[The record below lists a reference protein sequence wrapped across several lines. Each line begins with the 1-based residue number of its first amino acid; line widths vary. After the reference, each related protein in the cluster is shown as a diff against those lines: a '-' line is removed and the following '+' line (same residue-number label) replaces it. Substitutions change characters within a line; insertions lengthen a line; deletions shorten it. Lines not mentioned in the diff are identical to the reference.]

1 MKGVDIKLHGIIV
14 THPDGDHMN
23 GIKKLLEKHGQK
35 FFNKCDIVTTK
46 AFYWTSR
53 DKPCEDFMKLIHSAY
68 SMRDDIEVQMS
79 TCLRPGLNCYFPTEM
94 GCVFRCTPKYHS
106 DNLKGRRTQQSEIYP
121 KPNAIDANATSIL
134 TVINESKGKYDVVLT
149 GDSNAKEILPLVQ
162 GKEIRIFQVPHHG
175 SSYNSRLEDS
185 VNLKEI
191 SALYDLSTIHDK
203 EMKETLLFYGTFR
216 AHCYLI
222 SAGGTESYKHPHPQ
236 VMQGIIL
243 ANAKRHRKCI
253 IVLTNSR
260 GLDSKKLRQLHQLA
274 SNWTQ
279 WVQIYHYD
287 DVFFT
292 NQCHITLRPERCIS
306 DACENTVEWTP
317 KGYINRTKIIL
328 PVKLTISDYRP
339 LERNRFTE
347 KSTVEITVQE
357 ICKFNAHI
365 ICVPLPHN
373 PRSGDSINC
382 CYVIEE
388 SIASE
393 VDHSKALF
401 LLNGDEKLPLSRA
414 KKHILTQYIN
424 NEWQKKQLPATL
436 KDISSQASP
445 CKIPYD
451 VIDSLWPV
459 QERPSQA
466 TPLRTPHQPLRPVP
480 DFSESSQPHPFR
492 HTLHQSLR
500 PVLGSSPQSSPS
512 HTPQPHHVKMVACQG
527 VGGTPT
533 RRCGCRTGCNIME
546 CGCMKRGL
554 YCGPSCQCGSECI
567 NNLQPAISLLGEGR
581 RSLQTLTPH
590 HQLVSD
596 SSPQSSLSH
605 TPQPH
610 HVKMGGCQGAGAST
624 IRGCGCKTGCNT
636 KKCGCMK
643 RGSYCGPSCQCGSEC
658 INNLQPAIRLLEEDQ
673 LRVMPDK
680 MKKVEVKV
688 GSPSKGCGC
697 QKGCGAKSR
706 NNCGCKKKGLRCGPG
721 CKCTNTYFNCENQ

>member
-68 SMRDDIEVQMS
+68 SMRDDIEVQTS
-79 TCLRPGLNCYFPTEM
+79 TCLRPGLNCHFPTEM

-260 GLDSKKLRQLHQLA
+260 GLDSKKLGQLHQLA

-328 PVKLTISDYRP
+328 PVKLTINDHRP

-436 KDISSQASP
+436 KDISSQPSP

-451 VIDSLWPV
+451 TINSLWPV
-459 QERPSQA
+459 RECPSQA
-466 TPLRTPHQPLRPVP
+466 TPLPIPHQTLRPVP
-480 DFSESSQPHPFR
+480 DFSESPQPHPFR
-492 HTLHQSLR
+492 HTPHQSFR
-500 PVLGSSPQSSPS
+500 PLPDSSPS

-527 VGGTPT
+527 VGGSPT
-533 RRCGCRTGCNIME
+533 
-546 CGCMKRGL
+546 
-554 YCGPSCQCGSECI
+554 
-567 NNLQPAISLLGEGR
+567 
-581 RSLQTLTPH
+581 
-590 HQLVSD
+590 
-596 SSPQSSLSH
+596 
-605 TPQPH
+605 
-610 HVKMGGCQGAGAST
+610 
-624 IRGCGCKTGCNT
+624 RGCGCRTGCNT

-673 LRVMPDK
+673 PRAMPDK
-680 MKKVEVKV
+680 MKKVEVKEV

-697 QKGCGAKSR
+697 QKGCGTKSR